1 MLYGVWKRGGS
12 EVTTALLVLLPN
24 VLYAELPLSI
34 DDLVTHKNKTK
45 INASVVYSN
54 RDRSSLITRGLIPLG
69 TKKVNQDVF
78 INTVSLH
85 YGLTKKIEV
94 HGRGSFLYSSV
105 RSIDTVGGKTETSVT
120 NNGRFGDSWL
130 GVNYRLKEDD
140 ATPGII
146 LSTEAA
152 LWERFGTN
160 VVLLK
165 SFTVGMTAYK
175 AIDPVIFSCDSGY
188 RVSLRRNNGEH
199 DVRPGGLFWVSPS
212 VSFVANDRVT
222 LATGFRWSGQGA
234 DRHYGNKQPA
244 VYQTQTDL
252 QLGVGYS
259 FSKDTA
265 LNVRLMGT
273 LSGGG
278 SSQIG
283 FSWVHTF

>member
-1 MLYGVWKRGGS
+1 M
-12 EVTTALLVLLPN
+12 
-24 VLYAELPLSI
+24 
-34 DDLVTHKNKTK
+34 
-45 INASVVYSN
+45 
-54 RDRSSLITRGLIPLG
+54 
-69 TKKVNQDVF
+69 
-78 INTVSLH
+78 
-85 YGLTKKIEV
+85 
-94 HGRGSFLYSSV
+94 
-105 RSIDTVGGKTETSVT
+105 ETPVT

-146 LSTEAA
+146 VSTEAA

-160 VVLLK
+160 VVFLK

-175 AIDPVIFSCDSGY
+175 AIDPVIFSCDVGY
-188 RVSLRRNNGEH
+188 QVGLRRNNGEY
-199 DVRPGGLFWVSPS
+199 DVRPGGLLWVSPS
-212 VSFVANDRVT
+212 VAFVANDRVT
-222 LATGFRWSGQGA
+222 LATGFRWFGRGA

-265 LNVRLMGT
+265 QNVRLMGT

>member
-1 MLYGVWKRGGS
+1 MLRFRGLKSS
-12 EVTTALLVLLPN
+12 EVIIALLVLLPN

-34 DDLVTHKNKTK
+34 DDLVTHKSKTK

-54 RDRSSLITRGLIPLG
+54 SSRSGLITGGFLPLG
-69 TKKVNQDVF
+69 SKKVNQDVF

-85 YGLTKKIEV
+85 YGLTKKIEI
-94 HGRGSFLYSSV
+94 HGRGSFFYSSV
-105 RSIDTVGGKTETSVT
+105 RSSDTIGRETKTSVT
-120 NNGRFGDSWL
+120 NSGRFGDSWL
-130 GVNYRLKEDD
+130 GVNYHLKEDD

-146 LSTEAA
+146 VSTEAA

-160 VVLLK
+160 VVFLK

-175 AIDPVIFSCDSGY
+175 AIDPVIFSCDAGY
-188 RVSLRRNNGEH
+188 RVGLRRNNGEY
-199 DVRPGGLFWVSPS
+199 DVRPGGLLWVSPS
-212 VSFVANDRVT
+212 VTFSANDRVT
-222 LATGFRWSGQGA
+222 LATGFRWSGHEA
-234 DRHYGNKQPA
+234 SRHYGNKQPA

-252 QLGVGYS
+252 QLGAGYN

-265 LNVRLMGT
+265 LNVRLTGT

>member
-1 MLYGVWKRGGS
+1 M
-12 EVTTALLVLLPN
+12 
-24 VLYAELPLSI
+24 SI
-34 DDLVTHKNKTK
+34 DDLVTHKSKTK

-54 RDRSSLITRGLIPLG
+54 SNRSGFLTKRGFIVG
-69 TKKVNQDVF
+69 TNKVGQDVF
-78 INTVSLH
+78 INTVSFH

-105 RSIDTVGGKTETSVT
+105 RVRSRDTIVEKTETSVT
-120 NNGRFGDSWL
+120 NIGRFGDSWL

-160 VVLLK
+160 VVFLK

-175 AIDPVIFSCDSGY
+175 AIDPIIFSCDAGY
-188 RVSLRRNNGEH
+188 QISLRRNNGEH
-199 DVRPGGLFWVSPS
+199 DVRPGGLLWVSPS
-212 VSFVANDRVT
+212 VSFVANNRVT
-222 LATGFRWSGQGA
+222 LATGFRWSGRGA
-234 DRHYGNKQPA
+234 DRHYGNKQPE

-252 QLGVGYS
+252 QLGVGYN